1 MYIIG
6 LLGQSGMGKSTFL
19 NALAGQELAKTGK
32 YVGQTA
38 DMHNYEFERQGKKY
52 LVVDTV
58 GTLDNRDIGLTDEK
72 ILNDL

>member
-1 MYIIG
+1 V
-6 LLGQSGMGKSTFL
+6 LGQSGMGKSTFM
-19 NALAGQELAKTGK
+19 NSLARKELAKTGK
-32 YVGQTA
+32 HAGQTS
-38 DMHNYEFERQGKKY
+38 DIHFHEFERDKKKY